1 MNKAPHSIQKR
12 NPDRDL
18 LLVVDVQNVYLPGNP
33 WACPGIL
40 PAIDNTVKLLRSPSL
55 IETILTRFVPPSHPR
70 GRWKEYN
77 GETAQINK
85 DAFLCQLAKPILSVS
100 QGKTVVEK
108 STYSALKCPQVRS
121 ALEGKQALVLTG
133 VVAECCVL
141 ATMMDA
147 IDLGYKVIYLHD
159 CIAGQS
165 AEMAQFVKAL
175 AERFS
180 PVHTQVTS
188 SEEYLSAL
196 VPLADQFPG
205 ANSELRCNSACL
217 PDF

>member
-1 MNKAPHSIQKR
+1 MKRENPVNKAPHSIQKR

-40 PAIDNTVKLLRSPSL
+40 PAIDNTVKLLRSPDL
-55 IETILTRFVPPSHPR
+55 PETILTRFVPPSHPR
-70 GRWKEYN
+70 GRWKAYN
-77 GETAQINK
+77 KETAQINK
-85 DAFLCQLAKPILSVS
+85 DAFLCQLVKPILSVS
-100 QGKTVVEK
+100 EGKTVVEK

-121 ALEGKQALVLTG
+121 ALTGKRALVLAG

-147 IDLGYKVIYLHD
+147 IDLGYEVIYLYD

-180 PVHTQVTS
+180 PVHTQVMS

-196 VPLADQFPG
+196 L
-205 ANSELRCNSACL
+205 L
-217 PDF
+217 